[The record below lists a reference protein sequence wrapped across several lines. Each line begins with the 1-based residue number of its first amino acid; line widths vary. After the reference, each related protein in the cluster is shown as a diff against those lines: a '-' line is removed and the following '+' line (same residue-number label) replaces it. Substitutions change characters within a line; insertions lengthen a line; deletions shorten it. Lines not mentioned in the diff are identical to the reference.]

1 LKCRQGEHG
10 RILRGEEV
18 SIKKLLPT
26 ETDDSLSKVVSEIAR
41 RAMANL
47 EEKELQTLFVA
58 VGQAA
63 SKFGASE
70 RAQGNE
76 PKTF

>member
-1 LKCRQGEHG
+1 
-10 RILRGEEV
+10 
-18 SIKKLLPT
+18 
-26 ETDDSLSKVVSEIAR
+26 
-41 RAMANL
+41 MAKL

-70 RAQGNE
+70 RAKGNE